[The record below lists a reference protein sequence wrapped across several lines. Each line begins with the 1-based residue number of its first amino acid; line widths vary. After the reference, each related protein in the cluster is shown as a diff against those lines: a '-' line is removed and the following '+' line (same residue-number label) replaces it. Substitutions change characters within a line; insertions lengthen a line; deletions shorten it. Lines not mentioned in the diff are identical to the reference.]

1 MDLGKPC
8 NFLMNELL
16 VAKLPVS
23 GFDEKVLS
31 YKQII

>member
-1 MDLGKPC
+1 MGLGKPC

-23 GFDEKVLS
+23 GFDEKVFV
-31 YKQII
+31 I